1 MSKPT
6 NIYTNKYFKNT
17 DAVIRILKP
26 GKLIKGQYYLI
37 QYKKEGTAKVNEQ
50 FYTRFRGRFVEY
62 KLGFENILF
71 NIKLAV
77 FEDIILITGNNTKK
91 NFPLHVYIVKNLYTK
106 PEAYD
111 RNQYAVPQWF
121 LNAIENSKEYNN
133 KVGFDVDEWDFA
145 PDTGRVDATDLA
157 LNYLVNAPQS
167 TNLSRKDNE
176 LISLRGTVM
185 SIDGV
190 GNSIAE
196 SLGKKLPEPKPYSVL
211 DQEYNNARNANDQNT
226 NDQNA
231 NQQNSN
237 QQNANQQNA
246 NQQNANQQNAN
257 TKKRDTASAK
267 LVERE
272 FTDVDGGSRQRKTRR
287 RKTRRR
293 KMRKNKTL
301 TKRITHT
308 KRNRKY

>member
-1 MSKPT
+1 MSKPE

-26 GKLIKGQYYLI
+26 GKLVKGKYYLI
-37 QYKKEGTAKVNEQ
+37 QHKKEGIMKGAEK

-91 NFPLHVYIVKNLYTK
+91 YFPSHVYIVKNLYTK

-111 RNQYAVPQWF
+111 RNQYPVPNFF
-121 LNAIENSKEYNN
+121 LAEIENSKEYNY

-196 SLGKKLPEPKPYSVL
+196 SLGTKLPEPKPYSVL
-211 DQEYNNARNANDQNT
+211 DQEYNNARNANDQNA
-226 NDQNA
+226 ND
-231 NQQNSN
+231 
-237 QQNANQQNA
+237 
-246 NQQNANQQNAN
+246 QNANQQNAN

-272 FTDVDGGSRQRKTRR
+272 FTDVDGGSRR

-293 KMRKNKTL
+293 KMRKNKTR
-301 TKRITHT
+301 TKRRKHT
-308 KRNRKY
+308 KRHRK